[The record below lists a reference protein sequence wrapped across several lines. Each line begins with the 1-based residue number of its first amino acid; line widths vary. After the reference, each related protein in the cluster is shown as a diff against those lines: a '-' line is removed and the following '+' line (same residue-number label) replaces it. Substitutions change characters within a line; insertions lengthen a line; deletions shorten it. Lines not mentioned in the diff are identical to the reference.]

1 MKSQIRSVEV
11 AYIAH
16 ATEDEARI
24 RSAVSSILG
33 IGIEPEVQRMEGHF
47 GNEITRVVYHITG
60 EEAYKTFRK
69 IFDSMPEKVK
79 RSITDG
85 ISMYIDE
92 HFSLYIRLDK
102 QEIVR
107 GRIELSESDAVRIKV
122 KPRLYLVKGSEEE
135 FYRRMIYLEKR

>member
-1 MKSQIRSVEV
+1 MKRQIRSVEV

-16 ATEDEARI
+16 ATEDEGRI
-24 RSAVSSILG
+24 RSAVSNMLG
-33 IGIEPEVQRMEGHF
+33 IEMEPEVQRMEGHF
-47 GNEITRVVYHITG
+47 GNEIIRVVYHITG

-69 IFDSMPEKVK
+69 IFDNMPEKVK
-79 RSITDG
+79 KRITDS

-92 HFSLYIRLDK
+92 HFSLYVRLDK
-102 QEIVR
+102 QEIIR
-107 GRIELSESDAVRIKV
+107 GRIELSESDAVRIKI